1 VAKGDRLLG
10 MPSLDGVH
18 KGLFR
23 ANISQ
28 MMAGGQAGISV
39 PVRLR

>member
-1 VAKGDRLLG
+1 MAAEGDRLLG

-18 KGLFR
+18 EALFR

-28 MMAGGQAGISV
+28 MVAGS
-39 PVRLR
+39 